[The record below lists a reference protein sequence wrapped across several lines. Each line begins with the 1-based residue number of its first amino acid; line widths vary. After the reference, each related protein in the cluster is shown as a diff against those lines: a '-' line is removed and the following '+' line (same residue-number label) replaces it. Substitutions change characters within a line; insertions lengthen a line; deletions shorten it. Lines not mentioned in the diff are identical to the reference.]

1 MCGGGIAVN
10 NHSDPTA
17 NQAIGAVNR
26 EWCRMLALAIR
37 IRQNPQLMIP
47 ETEREF
53 TGIYRRLLTDPL
65 DELIR
70 ESPRGKR
77 KG

>member
-1 MCGGGIAVN
+1 MCGGGISVN

-26 EWCRMLALAIR
+26 EWNKMLSLAIR
-37 IRQNPQLMIP
+37 IRQSPQLL
-47 ETEREF
+47 TAKADQEF

-65 DELIR
+65 DVLIKEL
-70 ESPRGKR
+70 PKGKR
-77 KG
+77 K

>member
-1 MCGGGIAVN
+1 MN

-26 EWCRMLALAIR
+26 EWSRMLSLAIR
-37 IRQNPQLMIP
+37 IRQHPQLLTP
-47 ETEREF
+47 EAEQEF

-65 DELIR
+65 DELIK
-70 ESPRGKR
+70 ELPKGKR
-77 KG
+77 K

>member
-1 MCGGGIAVN
+1 MN

-17 NQAIGAVNR
+17 NQAIGAVSR
-26 EWCRMLALAIR
+26 EWSRMLSLAIS
-37 IRQNPQLMIP
+37 IRRNPQLLTP
-47 ETEREF
+47 KTEQEF

-65 DELIR
+65 DVLIKEL
-70 ESPRGKR
+70 PKGKR